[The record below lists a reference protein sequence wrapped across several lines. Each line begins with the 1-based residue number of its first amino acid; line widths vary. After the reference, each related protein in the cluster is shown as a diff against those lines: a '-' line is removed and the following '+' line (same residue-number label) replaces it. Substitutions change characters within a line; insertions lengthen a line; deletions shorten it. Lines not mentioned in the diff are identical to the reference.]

1 MKCEPVLLEEVG
13 PLVEK
18 LEQGLEYSEKLGRK
32 GIGLAAIQ
40 LGIPKNI
47 AIVRLDNNFKVDL
60 VNCKI
65 ENQYDPAT
73 FEDEGCLSVP
83 GRLENTTRYQEVH
96 ITNNLVFPHSFIA
109 TGLMAVVVAHEIDHM
124 NNVLFFDKAIPKKNA
139 PKLKPKP
146 NDQCFC
152 GSGKK
157 YKKCCGA

>member
-1 MKCEPVLLEEVG
+1 MDEKILRNMKCEPVLLEEVG

-65 ENQYDPAT
+65 ESD
-73 FEDEGCLSVP
+73 
-83 GRLENTTRYQEVH
+83 
-96 ITNNLVFPHSFIA
+96 I
-109 TGLMAVVVAHEIDHM
+109 
-124 NNVLFFDKAIPKKNA
+124 
-139 PKLKPKP
+139 
-146 NDQCFC
+146 
-152 GSGKK
+152 
-157 YKKCCGA
+157 